1 MGGSLGCH
9 RSIPRDPA
17 DLCHSRK
24 FSAACNFSNILV
36 NQERL
41 NINTATEEELMTL
54 PGVTRV
60 VAQNIVEY
68 REYIGGFKKVEDLAL
83 VSGVGAAKL
92 EQVKFEICVSSKGS
106 SAQHSPS
113 SLRKDLASEHHLSA
127 TKININ
133 TATPAQ
139 LMSIRGITE
148 KIANSIVDYRK
159 EHGPFKSIEDL
170 VRMDCINSSFLD
182 KIRHQIFAERSRPPS
197 TNTNGG
203 LNFMSKPHPS
213 PTSLSLQSEDLD
225 FPPGGP
231 TQIISTRPSV
241 EMFGGVRDG
250 RPVLR
255 VATWNLQSCSIE
267 KANNPGVREV
277 VCMTL
282 LENSIKLLAVQELVD
297 REALEKP
304 RYYKYTSTLE
314 GRLRSD
320 IGKKFFTVRVDLGSD
335 KLIVTSCSPGWFCME
350 LNQPTLPNIR
360 KWKGPRGCWKGVV
373 SEKPSGQL
381 HKGVE
386 YSGFLWDTTAGIELK
401 DASSQESAQTNG
413 NGRHSYP
420 HPYLAHFKVGMNDL
434 TVVNLHLAL
443 PSSAGENTGK
453 NHDSHKL
460 AACAQSLQETLKG
473 IPAVRLQCGEHGQH
487 TGAILNAV
495 VGPRNQGIGWIES
508 SPEER
513 NLGGLVDEKLNMSQ
527 QCVLAAQKAN
537 PIKRH
542 MVKGGSWEADKTRNL
557 ACIDVAVAGAG
568 RGEKDVIIL
577 GDFNQAPDSSDHDI
591 LRKEKFHHL
600 VPSSTFTN
608 ISTKNPQG
616 SKSLDNIWIS
626 RSLKKVFTGH
636 WAVVREGLTNP
647 WIPDNWSW
655 GGVASDHC
663 PVLAEF
669 YLEKDW
675 NRKEVT
681 RNGNGVTVERN
692 DSHTKHER

>member
-203 LNFMSKPHPS
+203 LNFTAKPHSS

-241 EMFGGVRDG
+241 EMFVGVRDG

-297 REALEKP
+297 REALEK
-304 RYYKYTSTLE
+304 
-314 GRLRSD
+314 
-320 IGKKFFTVRVDLGSD
+320 
-335 KLIVTSCSPGWFCME
+335 FCME

-386 YSGFLWDTTAGIELK
+386 YFGFLWDTTAGIELK
-401 DASSQESAQTNG
+401 DASSQETAQTNG
-413 NGRHSYP
+413 NGKHSYP

-434 TVVNLHLAL
+434 TLVNLHLAL
-443 PSSAGENTGK
+443 SSSAGENIGK
-453 NHDSHKL
+453 YHDSHKL
-460 AACAQSLQETLKG
+460 AAFAQTLQETLK
-473 IPAVRLQCGEHGQH
+473 
-487 TGAILNAV
+487 
-495 VGPRNQGIGWIES
+495 
-508 SPEER
+508 
-513 NLGGLVDEKLNMSQ
+513 
-527 QCVLAAQKAN
+527 
-537 PIKRH
+537 
-542 MVKGGSWEADKTRNL
+542 
-557 ACIDVAVAGAG
+557 
-568 RGEKDVIIL
+568 GEKDVIIL

-600 VPSSTFTN
+600 IPSSTFTN

-675 NRKEVT
+675 NKKDVM

-692 DSHTKHER
+692 DSHAKHER

>member
-1 MGGSLGCH
+1 MGGNLGCH
-9 RSIPRDPA
+9 RSIPRDPS

-54 PGVTRV
+54 PGVTRM

-92 EQVKFEICVSSKGS
+92 EQVKFEICVSSKGN

-113 SLRKDLASEHHLSA
+113 SLRKDQNLDHLSA

-148 KIANSIVDYRK
+148 KIAHSIVEYRK

-170 VRMDCINSSFLD
+170 VKMDCINSSFLD

-197 TNTNGG
+197 THTNGG
-203 LNFMSKPHPS
+203 LNFTVKPHPS

-231 TQIISTRPSV
+231 TQIISTRPTV
-241 EMFGGVRDG
+241 EMFGGMRDG
-250 RPVLR
+250 KPVLR
-255 VATWNLQSCSIE
+255 LATWNLQSCSVE

-282 LENSIKLLAVQELVD
+282 LENSIKLLAVQELLD
-297 REALEKP
+297 RDAL
-304 RYYKYTSTLE
+304 
-314 GRLRSD
+314 
-320 IGKKFFTVRVDLGSD
+320 D
-335 KLIVTSCSPGWFCME
+335 KFCME

-360 KWKGPRGCWKGVV
+360 KWKGPRGCWKGIV
-373 SEKPSGQL
+373 SEKPSGQPQ
-381 HKGVE
+381 KSVE
-386 YSGFLWDTTAGIELK
+386 YSGFLWDTTAAIELK
-401 DASSQESAQTNG
+401 DAAFHENAHTNG
-413 NGRHSYP
+413 NGRQPYP
-420 HPYLAHFKVGMNDL
+420 HPYVAHFKVGMHDL
-434 TVVNLHLAL
+434 TLVNLHLAPW
-443 PSSAGENTGK
+443 PSVGENAVK

-460 AACAQSLQETLKG
+460 ASFAQTLQETLK
-473 IPAVRLQCGEHGQH
+473 
-487 TGAILNAV
+487 
-495 VGPRNQGIGWIES
+495 
-508 SPEER
+508 
-513 NLGGLVDEKLNMSQ
+513 
-527 QCVLAAQKAN
+527 
-537 PIKRH
+537 
-542 MVKGGSWEADKTRNL
+542 
-557 ACIDVAVAGAG
+557 
-568 RGEKDVIIL
+568 GEKDVIIL
-577 GDFNQAPDSSDHDI
+577 GDFSQPPDSSDYDL

-600 VPSSTFTN
+600 VPANTFTN

-616 SKSLDNIWIS
+616 SKSLDNIWLS

-655 GGVASDHC
+655 GGVASSHC

-669 YLEKDW
+669 YMERDW
-675 NRKEVT
+675 NRKDLIK
-681 RNGNGVTVERN
+681 NGNGVTVERN
-692 DSHTKHER
+692 DSNTKHER

>member
-1 MGGSLGCH
+1 MGGNLGCH
-9 RSIPRDPA
+9 RSIPRDPS

-24 FSAACNFSNILV
+24 FSAACNFSHILV

-54 PGVTRV
+54 PGVTRT
-60 VAQNIVEY
+60 VAQSIVEY

-83 VSGVGAAKL
+83 VSGIGAAKL

-113 SLRKDLASEHHLSA
+113 SLRKDQNPDHLSA

-139 LMSIRGITE
+139 LMSIRGVTE
-148 KIANSIVDYRK
+148 KIAHGIVEYRK

-170 VRMDCINSSFLD
+170 VKMDCINSSFLD
-182 KIRHQIFAERSRPPS
+182 RIRHQIFAERSRPPS
-197 TNTNGG
+197 THTNGG
-203 LNFMSKPHPS
+203 LNFVVKPHPS

-231 TQIISTRPSV
+231 TQIISTRPTV
-241 EMFGGVRDG
+241 EMFGGLRDG
-250 RPVLR
+250 KAVLR
-255 VATWNLQSCSIE
+255 VATWNLQSCSVE

-297 REALEKP
+297 RDALEK
-304 RYYKYTSTLE
+304 
-314 GRLRSD
+314 
-320 IGKKFFTVRVDLGSD
+320 
-335 KLIVTSCSPGWFCME
+335 FCTE

-360 KWKGPRGCWKGVV
+360 KWKGSRGSWKGVV
-373 SEKPSGQL
+373 SENTSSHPQKS
-381 HKGVE
+381 VE

-401 DASSQESAQTNG
+401 DIASQEIAQTNG
-413 NGRHSYP
+413 NGRH
-420 HPYLAHFKVGMNDL
+420 PYTEPYIAHFKVGMNDL
-434 TVVNLHLAL
+434 TLVNLHLVPL
-443 PSSAGENTGK
+443 PSVGDNTVK
-453 NHDSHKL
+453 NHNSQKS
-460 AACAQSLQETLKG
+460 AAFAQTLQETLK
-473 IPAVRLQCGEHGQH
+473 
-487 TGAILNAV
+487 
-495 VGPRNQGIGWIES
+495 
-508 SPEER
+508 
-513 NLGGLVDEKLNMSQ
+513 
-527 QCVLAAQKAN
+527 
-537 PIKRH
+537 
-542 MVKGGSWEADKTRNL
+542 
-557 ACIDVAVAGAG
+557 
-568 RGEKDVIIL
+568 GEKDVIIL
-577 GDFNQAPDSSDHDI
+577 GDFGQAPDCSEHDV

-600 VPSSTFTN
+600 VPVTTFTN

-655 GGVASDHC
+655 GGVASSHC

-669 YLEKDW
+669 YTEKDW
-675 NRKEVT
+675 SKKDAT
-681 RNGNGVTVERN
+681 RNGVIVEN
-692 DSHTKHER
+692 SDLNIKHER